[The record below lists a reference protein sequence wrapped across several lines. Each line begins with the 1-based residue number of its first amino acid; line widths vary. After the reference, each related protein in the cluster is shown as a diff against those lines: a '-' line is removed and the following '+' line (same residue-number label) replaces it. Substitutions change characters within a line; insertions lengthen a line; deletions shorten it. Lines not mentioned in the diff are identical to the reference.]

1 MRDRGYRELRVWV
14 PDVRSARFAAEA
26 RRACL
31 AMNRTDARDGVAGF
45 LEATSWAEAHWSDEW

>member
-1 MRDRGYRELRVWV
+1 MAAHRARMRAQGYRELRLWA

-31 AMNRTDARDGVAGF
+31 AMNQADAQDGIAEVA
-45 LEATSWAEAHWSDEW
+45 